1 MQQEILT
8 KCMFIHAVVL
18 QAMRAWFHAAHHV
31 TKGTGF
37 NGDHELYAEIYEAMQ
52 GYYDVV
58 VEKSIGV
65 AGANEV
71 ASPHKIMR
79 DATSVVMTYPDP
91 VNMTSL
97 AIASAGHALVVKY
110 CDFLK
115 QINEML
121 EKCGC
126 LTLGLDDF
134 HAATANNIETFAYKL
149 GQRVRSEIQD

>member
-1 MQQEILT
+1 
-8 KCMFIHAVVL
+8 MFIHAVVL

-52 GYYDVV
+52 EYYDVV

-65 AGANEV
+65 AECVDV
-71 ASPHKIMR
+71 ASPHKIMKN
-79 DATSVVMTYPDP
+79 ATNVVMSYPDP
-91 VNMTSL
+91 VHMTSL
-97 AIASAGHALVVKY
+97 AIASSGHALVAKY

-115 QINEML
+115 QMNQML
-121 EKCGC
+121 EQCGC

-134 HAATANNIETFAYKL
+134 HAATANKVETFAYKL
-149 GQRVRSEIQD
+149 GQRVKSEIQD